1 MDAAAPVSL
10 HDALAARRSVIA
22 DRWYRAVARTGFAPL
37 GGPEVRARLL
47 ALTDRAIAALL
58 AEPFEPAE
66 ARAIGA
72 ALAALHYLD
81 PAALESTLV
90 VLGRELL
97 ADVPPAAL
105 PLFSPRL
112 TTLLGALARGYYA
125 AARATILA
133 EQEAARAPLLVEQ
146 RRIEVALR
154 ASETRLRAV
163 VMNSPVMLFA
173 LDRHGIFTLAE
184 GKGLAALGLTR
195 EAIVGR
201 AVEELFAAVPTL
213 ARDVRR
219 ALAGQDCTVI
229 AEVGERVV
237 EARHTPIRN
246 GAGAIVGVIGV
257 ATDITARQRA
267 EGRLRTVVDHA
278 PVILFATDRAE
289 VFTLSEGRGLIP
301 LGRRPGELVGQSA
314 WASALSVPGL
324 AEDLRRALD
333 GAAFAATATVRG
345 VTFEI
350 HYVPL
355 RDPQGVP
362 SGVSGVAVDITA
374 RVAAERAAR
383 RLAIHLSPQ
392 EARVLPL
399 LARADLRT
407 YRAIGVVTYM
417 AGETAR
423 GHAKAIARKFGLAT
437 SARAAIVTVAQE
449 LGLLEEP
456 PAPPPER

>member
-1 MDAAAPVSL
+1 MDVTAHAPLRAAL
-10 HDALAARRSVIA
+10 IARRAAIA
-22 DRWYRAVARTGFAPL
+22 DRWYRAVVHSGFAPFS
-37 GGPEVRARLL
+37 GREVRARLL
-47 ALTDRAIAALL
+47 ALTERAIAALL
-58 AEPFEPAE
+58 AEPFVPEE
-66 ARAIGA
+66 ARAIGTALADLHYLHPA
-72 ALAALHYLD
+72 ALAG
-81 PAALESTLV
+81 TLT
-90 VLGRELL
+90 VLGEELA
-97 ADVPPAAL
+97 ADVPTEVL
-105 PLFSPRL
+105 LTLQPRL
-112 TTLLGALARGYYA
+112 AALLGAVAHGYYA
-125 AARATILA
+125 AARETILA

-154 ASETRLRAV
+154 ASETRLGAV

-267 EGRLRTVVDHA
+267 EGWLRTVVDHA
-278 PVILFATDRAE
+278 PVILFATDRAG

-374 RVAAERAAR
+374 RVAAEQAAR
-383 RLAIHLSPQ
+383 RLAIHLSLQ

-407 YRAIGVVTYM
+407 YRAIGVVAYM
-417 AGETAR
+417 GGETAR
-423 GHAKAIARKFGLAT
+423 GHAKAIARKLSLVT
-437 SARAAIVTVAQE
+437 SERAAIVTVAQE
-449 LGLLEEP
+449 LGLLEES
-456 PAPPPER
+456 PAPPPEG